1 MRWIQRRRLGT
12 RLGIAFG
19 VILLLTLAVA
29 LVADRVMAK
38 LALQAD
44 ELAHQRMAAVLHA
57 SALNAGLAEQR
68 AGALLHASAQDD
80 ATKAEVLKGLQT
92 ASSAF
97 EGHRQAFERLV
108 LAEEERAL
116 LAGFGQAWGKYA
128 AVHDE
133 ALKHSAEGS
142 GGQARELLAG
152 DAMQPYAQ
160 ASKVLHDMV
169 EHSRKA
175 GDAAVEGVAQ
185 LQLVGRWVLVVTT
198 LLALALGA
206 LLAVWIA
213 RSVTRPVTQAVRMAQ
228 AVASGDLSYRSDSD
242 SGDELGE
249 LQRALNTMATHLEG
263 LIRHVRESAHDIAAA
278 SAQMARRNSELAE
291 RTAQQAAF
299 LNETVEAIA
308 LVVDTVAENRKGAQR
323 ADELALAVAGGVDKG
338 GQSVN
343 EVVATMQSIQRAS
356 QKVSEI
362 VGVINGIASQTN
374 ILALN
379 AAVEAA
385 RAGDKGSGFAV
396 VANEVRTLAQSSA
409 TAASQIKALV
419 GDSVSQVESVAG
431 MAGESGRIID
441 HSIGQVRDVS
451 QLMGAIAA
459 ASAQQHEEIDRIR
472 QSVLQAD
479 RVTQQNSL
487 LVDETAH
494 AAQRL
499 REQSAALVDAIAVF
513 RVGDAPVAEP
523 VPALTDE

>member
-1 MRWIQRRRLGT
+1 M

-19 VILLLTLAVA
+19 MILLLLLSVA
-29 LVADRVMAK
+29 LVADRLMTK

-80 ATKAEVLKGLQT
+80 ATKSEVLKGLKAA
-92 ASSAF
+92 ASTF
-97 EGHRQAFERLV
+97 EVHRNAFERLV
-108 LAEEERAL
+108 LSDPDRTL
-116 LAGFGQAWGKYA
+116 LASFGQAWSKYA
-128 AVHDE
+128 AMHDQAIKLSE
-133 ALKHSAEGS
+133 EGNS
-142 GGQARELLAG
+142 GQARELLAG
-152 DAMQPYAQ
+152 DAMQPYEQ
-160 ASKVLHDMV
+160 ARKVLDEMV

-175 GDAAVEGVAQ
+175 GDVAVEAVAQ
-185 LQLVGRWVLVVTT
+185 LHLVGRWVLVVAT
-198 LLALALGA
+198 LLALAVGA
-206 LLAVWIA
+206 VLAVWIA
-213 RSVTRPVTQAVRMAQ
+213 RSVTQPVTQAVRMAQ
-228 AVASGDLSYRSDSD
+228 AIARGDLSYRADSD
-242 SGDELGE
+242 SSDELGE
-249 LQRALNTMATHLEG
+249 LQQALNTMATNLEG
-263 LIRHVRESAHDIAAA
+263 LIRHVQQSANDIAAA
-278 SAQMARRNSELAE
+278 SAQMAQRNSELAE

-323 ADELALAVAGGVDKG
+323 ADELALAVAGGVDRG

-343 EVVATMQSIQRAS
+343 EVVATMQSIQQAS

-362 VGVINGIASQTN
+362 VGVINGIAAQTN

-396 VANEVRTLAQSSA
+396 VANEVRALAQNSA
-409 TAASQIKALV
+409 AAASQIRTLV
-419 GDSVSQVESVAG
+419 GDSVAQVESVAG
-431 MAGESGRIID
+431 MAGESGRIIG

-451 QLMGAIAA
+451 QLVGAIAA
-459 ASAQQHEEIDRIR
+459 ASAKQHEEIDHIR
-472 QSVLQAD
+472 QSVLQAN

-487 LVDETAH
+487 LVDETTN

-499 REQSAALVDAIAVF
+499 RQQSAALVDAIAVF
-513 RVGDAPVAEP
+513 RVGDRSTSEP
-523 VPALTDE
+523 LQTLVEA